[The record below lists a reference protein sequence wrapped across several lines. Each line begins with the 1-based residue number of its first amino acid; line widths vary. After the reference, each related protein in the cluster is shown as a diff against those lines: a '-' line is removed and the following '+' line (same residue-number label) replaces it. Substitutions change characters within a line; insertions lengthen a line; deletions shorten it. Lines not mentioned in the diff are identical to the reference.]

1 MGYNLGIDLGG
12 TKILAGVLDNQ
23 GNVLSKAKRKTRA
36 DGSIE
41 KVIDR
46 IVDVTNEAL
55 VHSDVSI
62 AKIECIGVGAP
73 GPLDPLGEIVHE
85 APNLGWRDVDLAR
98 ILREKFGRPIYLSND
113 VDAGTWGEFIK
124 GAGRGSANCLG
135 AFVGTGL
142 GGGLVFDG
150 NLYRGSGTMAGEIGH
165 TLIDRDGP
173 VCVCGR
179 KGCLEAYTSY
189 KYISRSI
196 WRQVEQGKMSIITS
210 LVDEPGGEIC
220 PPILKA
226 AIEKGDEMVVDAVE
240 TSARIL
246 GLGLGSACNLINPDR
261 IVLGGGVVEEFG
273 AVYMNKVE
281 EGFNVQAFK
290 AARKMAKIVTA
301 SLRGDAGIIG
311 AILLARSAMNGR

>member
-12 TKILAGVLDNQ
+12 TKILAGVSDDQVNI
-23 GNVLSKAKRKTRA
+23 LSKAKIKTRA
-36 DGSIE
+36 DGSPE

-55 VHSDVSI
+55 ACLDIPISE
-62 AKIECIGVGAP
+62 IECIGVGAP
-73 GPLDPLGEIVHE
+73 GPLDPLGGIVHE

-113 VDAGTWGEFIK
+113 VDAGTWGEFKK

-142 GGGLVFDG
+142 GVSLILDG
-150 NLYRGSGTMAGEIGH
+150 NLYRGSGRMAGEIGH
-165 TLIDRDGP
+165 TLIDQDGP
-173 VCVCGR
+173 VCLCGR

-189 KYISRSI
+189 KYIARSI
-196 WRQVEQGKMSIITS
+196 WSQVEQGKMSIITS
-210 LVDEPGGEIC
+210 LVDEPGGEIY

-261 IVLGGGVVEEFG
+261 IIIGGGVVEAFG

-281 EGFNVQAFK
+281 EGFNAQAFNS
-290 AARKMAKIVTA
+290 ARKSANIVTT
-301 SLRGDAGIIG
+301 SLGGDAGIIG
-311 AILLARSAMNGR
+311 VILLARSAMNR